1 MSKSC
6 RFKRF
11 IAIRFLHFLRAEG
24 QIDPA
29 TPFKRVARPGKR
41 AMRRLL
47 LVTLLVA
54 AVGSGYYYRD
64 YFLGTAT
71 QTRPTRPPAA
81 QPVAA
86 GVAAEISAPIEVAA
100 IGNVQSIAT
109 VMIKSRID
117 GEIAQVHFEEGQ
129 EVKAGDLLFS
139 LDDRVAR
146 AQLEQSEANLERDRA
161 QLRRFQLE
169 VARQTGLANRG
180 IAPAQKLEDVTTSE
194 AVFEATVRASEAA
207 VETARINLNF
217 TTIRAPITGRTGSV
231 ALKRGN
237 VVKAVDTLPTVMPM
251 VTITQLQPIY
261 VTFTVPERH
270 LGDLRAAL
278 VSGRVPV
285 VATTPGSPQNPIAGQ
300 LTFIDNQVD
309 AATGTISLKA
319 TFTNDDARLWPG
331 QFVYVAVTLG
341 VQTNALAVPSTAIQ
355 VGQNGPYVF
364 VIKPDST
371 VELRLVRID
380 RTVKGKTVIAGG
392 LASGERVVTDG
403 QLRLSNGTR
412 VAAQQAQED
421 LAAQKQRSGPIVER

>member
-1 MSKSC
+1 
-6 RFKRF
+6 
-11 IAIRFLHFLRAEG
+11 
-24 QIDPA
+24 
-29 TPFKRVARPGKR
+29 
-41 AMRRLL
+41 MRRLL
-47 LVTLLVA
+47 LATLLMA
-54 AVGSGYYYRD
+54 AGGSGYYYRD

-71 QTRPTRPPAA
+71 EIRPTRPPTA
-81 QPVAA
+81 QPV
-86 GVAAEISAPIEVAA
+86 VADVAVEISAPVEVAG
-100 IGNVQSIAT
+100 IGNVQSIAS
-109 VMIKSRID
+109 VMVKSRID

-129 EVKAGDLLFS
+129 EVKNGDLLFS

-146 AQLEQSEANLERDRA
+146 AQLQQSEANLERDRA

-180 IAPAQKLEDVTTSE
+180 IAPAQKLEDVMTSE

-207 VETARINLNF
+207 AEAARINLNF

-251 VTITQLQPIY
+251 VTITQLRPIY

-270 LGDLRAAL
+270 LGDLRGAL
-278 VSGRVPV
+278 VSGRLPV
-285 VATTPGSPQNPIAGQ
+285 VVTVPSSPLNPIAGQ

-319 TFTNDDARLWPG
+319 TFANDDARLWPG
-331 QFVYVAVTLG
+331 QFVNVTVTLG
-341 VQTNALAVPSTAIQ
+341 VQRNALAVPGTAIQ

-371 VELRLVRID
+371 VELRLVRVD
-380 RTVKGKTVIAGG
+380 RSVTNKTVIAEG
-392 LASGERVVTDG
+392 LAAGERVVVDG
-403 QLRLSNGTR
+403 QLRLTNGTR
-412 VAAQQAQED
+412 IAV
-421 LAAQKQRSGPIVER
+421 QRSEEAPPPKAQPLPVAER